1 MATPA
6 ASAGSHFGRWSFDRF
21 GLPAFRYGVDERT
34 DPRRASPSCRAAT
47 AAQHQ
52 VGNDHIVGQAF
63 NHGYTQL
70 WSQDRPAAVGEPLR
84 RADARTTPAAS
95 AG

>member
-21 GLPAFRYGVDERT
+21 GLPAFAYGVAART
-34 DPRRASPSCRAAT
+34 DPLARQPELQGAT
-47 AAQHQ
+47 AAHHP
-52 VGNDHIVGQAF
+52 VGHDRIVGQAF

-70 WSQDRPAAVGEPLR
+70 WSQERAGARAHWAVR
-84 RADARTTPAAS
+84 W
-95 AG
+95 